1 MSTFFKL
8 FVNIVTLLIFSTS
21 CGCITL
27 ADYKDL
33 VKAPRHSFVK
43 IVVVAEDYDSTGSGI
58 IINHVGETTL
68 ILTAGHICKDSILN
82 MTILDHF
89 ENKHESLAFI
99 RSTEDDL
106 CIIVTNSIPL
116 PAIGTADKKTIIG
129 DIVYNIA
136 APMGIHAPNMALVFE
151 GHYQGA
157 INIKDEKHSLDIHSV
172 SGMGGSSGSPV
183 FNKEWQIIGVVSRG
197 ITDFQH
203 IMLCV
208 NEERTKAFIDYSF
221 TKVFEQEINV
231 AIERKNQKLIDIMN
245 KLMKQ

>member
-8 FVNIVTLLIFSTS
+8 FVNIVALLVFSTS

-27 ADYKDL
+27 AEIKDL

-43 IVVVAEDYDSTGSGI
+43 IEVTSEDYNSTGSGI
-58 IINHVGETTL
+58 IINHVGSTTL
-68 ILTAGHICKDSILN
+68 VLTAGHICKDSILG

-89 ENKHESLAFI
+89 ENKHESLALI
-99 RSTEDDL
+99 KSTEDDL
-106 CIIVTNSIPL
+106 CIIVTNLIPL
-116 PAIGTADKKTIIG
+116 PAISTSNKKTEIG
-129 DIVYNIA
+129 EVVYNIA

-151 GHYQGA
+151 GHYQGSIVLKA
-157 INIKDEKHSLDIHSV
+157 EKYKLDVHSV
-172 SGMGGSSGSPV
+172 SGMGGSSGSPI
-183 FNKEWQIIGVVSRG
+183 FNKDWQIIGIVSRG

-231 AIERKNQKLIDIMN
+231 AIERKNQKLIDTIN
-245 KLMKQ
+245 KLMK